1 MAIKKQEIR
10 YPTQEWL
17 DGWID
22 KYLDSHP
29 DEKITDWDALR
40 EDAET
45 EWWDNEA
52 DHDRPTPYDLTPEQE
67 KASQEA
73 RKGARAVNAYGKTVK
88 RERKPNQDK
97 QDIISALYDGLLSYL
112 VDENRKAIDHVDM
125 TNQERQLDFNWKGVN
140 YSVTLTA
147 HRPPKK
153 KP

>member
-88 RERKPNQDK
+88 RERKPNADK
-97 QDIISALYDGLLSYL
+97 QEIIQTIDEALCDL
-112 VDENRKAIDHVDM
+112 VDNVTVSNK
-125 TNQERQLDFNWKGVN
+125 ERQIDFEFNGVQ

>member
-22 KYLDSHP
+22 KYLDNHP
-29 DEKITDWDALR
+29 DEKVTDWDALR

-88 RERKPNQDK
+88 RERKPNEDK
-97 QDIISALYDGLLSYL
+97 REIIQTLDTALRNL
-112 VDENRKAIDHVDM
+112 VDNVTVSNI
-125 TNQERQLDFNWKGVN
+125 ERQVDFEYNGTH

-147 HRPPKK
+147 HRPAKK
-153 KP
+153 

>member
-17 DGWID
+17 DNWID
-22 KYLDSHP
+22 KYLEAHP
-29 DEKITDWDALR
+29 NEKITDWDSLR

-45 EWWDNEA
+45 EWWDIEA

-73 RKGARAVNAYGKTVK
+73 RKGARAVNPYGKTVK
-88 RERKPNQDK
+88 RERKPNADK
-97 QDIISALYDGLLSYL
+97 QEIIQTIDDALCDL
-112 VDENRKAIDHVDM
+112 VDNVTVSNK
-125 TNQERQLDFNWKGVN
+125 ERQIDFEFNGVQ

-147 HRPPKK
+147 HRPSKK
-153 KP
+153 

>member
-17 DGWID
+17 DSWID
-22 KYLDSHP
+22 KYLDNHP

-88 RERKPNQDK
+88 RERKPNADK
-97 QDIISALYDGLLSYL
+97 QEIIQTIDEALCNL
-112 VDENRKAIDHVDM
+112 VDNVAIS
-125 TNQERQLDFNWKGVN
+125 NKERQIDFEFNGVQ